1 LGVNKDRKG
10 GDLLVV
16 GLLAEKRSYKEERKT
31 MKRKVGYKIVIMGL
45 SVLVVLS
52 MLCVGAIAEKPYAGV
67 TLHTLMEE
75 LVETTAVRDLL
86 PEFEKQTGIKVDI
99 EAVQYMTMHEKL
111 LPNLIAPEGS
121 GMYDFLQVDSYW
133 VGEFV
138 SAGWLFSLDERIK
151 NEPTISNGK
160 YIKSLWEMTG
170 ELGGIAY
177 MLPDWTYPLTLMYRK
192 DIVNGSKFQKAY
204 KEKFGREWR
213 IPQSIPEY
221 AEVAKLAAKVAPSG
235 VAGCAMQAARIDP
248 IVMEWTNY
256 LYSMGGDIYD
266 RTTWKSTINSPV
278 AIQAAR
284 IYKDLVDNAAQPG
297 ATGANFDD
305 MFNTVAQGKAVFAIS
320 HNLLMPE
327 LEDPAK
333 SQVAGKIDVVV
344 IPGEGGQLG
353 GWGWAIPT
361 SSPNPEAAWEFLKWV
376 ESDKIAY
383 QRAMAG
389 GMPCQEWI
397 YSDKY
402 FLEKYPFQKVFRQ
415 VIAEG
420 TPQPIISQSTEM
432 IEIVGKYMS
441 AMVVGDL
448 SPVEAMNK
456 AAKDLDKLA
465 SKDPMVQEMLGLR

>member
-1 LGVNKDRKG
+1 MKIEICQRGLILILIIIMVSFFSHM
-10 GDLLVV
+10 VV
-16 GLLAEKRSYKEERKT
+16 A
-31 MKRKVGYKIVIMGL
+31 
-45 SVLVVLS
+45 
-52 MLCVGAIAEKPYAGV
+52 AEKPYAGI

-75 LVETTAVRDLL
+75 VLDTTVVKDLL
-86 PEFEKQTGIKVDI
+86 PEFEKNTGMKVDI

-121 GMYDFLQVDSYW
+121 GSYDFLQVDSYW

-138 SAGWLFSLDERIK
+138 SAGWLIPLDEWIK
-151 NEPTISNGK
+151 AEPTISNGK
-160 YIKSLWEMTG
+160 YIQSLWEMTG
-170 ELGGIAY
+170 ELEGIAY
-177 MLPDWTYPLTLMYRK
+177 MLPQWTYPFGLVYRK
-192 DIVNGSKFQKAY
+192 DIVNSSEFQKAY

-221 AEVAKLAAKVAPSG
+221 AEVAKLAAKVAPPG

-266 RTTWKSTINSPV
+266 RSTWKSIINNP
-278 AIQAAR
+278 IGIEAAR

-305 MFNTVAQGKAVFAIS
+305 MFNTFAQGKAVFAIS
-320 HNLLMPE
+320 HNFLMSE
-327 LEDPAK
+327 LEDPTK
-333 SQVAGKIDVVV
+333 SKVAGKIEFAPV
-344 IPGEGGQLG
+344 PGKGGQLG
-353 GWGWAIPT
+353 GWGWAIPR

-397 YSDKY
+397 YRDKY
-402 FLEKYPFQKVFRQ
+402 FLEKYPFQKVGRQ
-415 VIAEG
+415 IIAMG

-432 IEIVGKYMS
+432 IEIVGEHLS
-441 AMVVGDL
+441 AMVIGDL

-456 AAKDLDKLA
+456 AAAKLNEL
-465 SKDPMVQEMLGLR
+465 SRKDPMVKKMLGLR